1 MRNPHYCVLHIFKF
15 LMCWILLW
23 LLAVSLLS
31 ETGTPLSLS
40 HCSSCTGLFVAKS
53 VHHTF
58 SFLGKGPELE
68 ENILGSGGLR
78 DCFLCRTHTH
88 LCCLYKQRLRRL
100 TGSTTI
106 HRKLRGL
113 TVSPGNLWSRWE
125 SAMTATLSC
134 SPQCIHS
141 CCLQMYFPWQYTNT
155 HTKRRTENCRNNA
168 RHFNSCAIF
177 LQSRKNNRSYKIDNH
192 MSSWF
197 KLDN

>member
-1 MRNPHYCVLHIFKF
+1 MRNPHCVLHIFKF
-15 LMCWILLW
+15 LMCWILSW

-31 ETGTPLSLS
+31 ETRTQLSLS
-40 HCSSCTGLFVAKS
+40 HYSSSTGLFVAKS

-58 SFLGKGPELE
+58 LLGKGPELE
-68 ENILGSGGLR
+68 ENKLGSGGLR
-78 DCFLCRTHTH
+78 HCFLCRTRTH

-125 SAMTATLSC
+125 PAMTATSSR

-141 CCLQMYFPWQYTNT
+141 CWLQMYFPWQNTNT
-155 HTKRRTENCRNNA
+155 HTKRRTKNCCNNT
-168 RHFNSCAIF
+168 RYFNSCAIF
-177 LQSRKNNRSYKIDNH
+177 L
-192 MSSWF
+192 
-197 KLDN
+197 